1 MKSIYFRDPNGIQLE
16 FAAWTRAMQPHEAAL
31 EGLSADQSSLTDA

>member
-16 FAAWTRAMQPHEAAL
+16 FAAWTRAMNEHESSL
-31 EGLSADQSSLTDA
+31 EGLSATDPALAGA